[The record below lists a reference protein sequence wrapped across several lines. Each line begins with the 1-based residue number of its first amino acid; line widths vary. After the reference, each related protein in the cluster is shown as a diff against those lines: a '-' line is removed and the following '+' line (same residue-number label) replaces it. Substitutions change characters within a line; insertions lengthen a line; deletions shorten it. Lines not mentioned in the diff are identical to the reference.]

1 MTDPAAPPTV
11 RRATAADAEAF
22 ARIMGDPEV
31 FPNLMQMPLATEE
44 VWRQRLSVGNDP
56 DSGDLRLVAE
66 LGGRVVASAGLH
78 PVTRLRRRHTSM
90 LGISVLPEAQRRGV
104 GRALMQTMCDY
115 ADQWA
120 QVLRI
125 ELTVYT
131 DNRGAVALYE
141 SFGFRIEGTHR
152 GYALRRGV
160 YEDVYAMA
168 RLHPNPPGL
177 RWPAA

>member
-1 MTDPAAPPTV
+1 MTETAPRV

-31 FPNLMQMPLATEE
+31 FPNLMQMPLASEE
-44 VWRQRLSVGNDP
+44 TWRQRLAGGSDP

-66 LGGRVVASAGLH
+66 LDGRVVASAGLH
-78 PVTRLRRRHTSM
+78 PVTRLRRRHSSL

-104 GRALMQTMCDY
+104 GRALMQAMCDY
-115 ADQWA
+115 ADHWA

-131 DNRGAVALYE
+131 DNSRAIALYE
-141 SFGFRIEGTHR
+141 AFGFRTEGRHR
-152 GYALRRGV
+152 AYALRRGV

-168 RLHPNPPGL
+168 RLHPNPPGVA
-177 RWPAA
+177 WPAA

>member
-1 MTDPAAPPTV
+1 MTETAPRV

-31 FPNLMQMPLATEE
+31 FPNLMQMPLASEE
-44 VWRQRLSVGNDP
+44 TWRQRLAGGSDP

-66 LGGRVVASAGLH
+66 LDGRVVASAGLH
-78 PVTRLRRRHTSM
+78 PVTRLRRRHSSL

-104 GRALMQTMCDY
+104 GRALMQAMCDY
-115 ADQWA
+115 ADHWA

-131 DNRGAVALYE
+131 DNTRAIALYQA
-141 SFGFRIEGTHR
+141 FGFRIEGTHR
-152 GYALRRGV
+152 AYALRRGV
-160 YEDVYAMA
+160 YENVFAMA
-168 RLHPNPPGL
+168 RLHPSPPGVS
-177 RWPAA
+177 WPAA